1 MVRGRTV
8 KNPLNKRLL
17 RELRSE
23 AGKYAVI
30 AILLIATIGFVSG
43 FLVADYSMIA
53 AYKEGFEKYHI
64 EDGHFR
70 VENAL
75 NRAQVKTLTDAG
87 VTLYDLHYREAALEN
102 GSTLRIYPDRTRVNT
117 ICLMQGALP
126 AAIGEIAIDRMYAD
140 NNNLTIGDTLT
151 AESGES
157 WTVTGLVALP
167 DYSCLF
173 SDNSDAM
180 FDAVKFGVAVMT
192 PESYAALKETQIW
205 NYAWTYDTPPGDEAA
220 EKDAA
225 EDFMK
230 VVNKTVSL
238 QDFVPAY
245 ENQAITFTGEDMGS
259 DRAMMVVLLYI
270 IIAIMAFVFAVTTA
284 NTIGKEASVIGTLRA
299 SGYTRGE
306 LVRHYMAMPVL
317 VTLISAAVGNLLG
330 YTFLKNLCAD
340 MYYGSYSLPTYVT
353 RWNADAFWM
362 TTAVPVA
369 LMIFIN
375 WFVLARTLHLPPL
388 QFLRHDLS
396 RRSGR
401 RHALPL
407 PKLLPFFTRFRVRV
421 ILQNLGSYAV
431 LLIGVLFANLLLSF
445 GLMLPDALNHYSETI
460 GDNMLCST
468 QTVLQIPY
476 SAMNEDNK
484 LNALVSMMLFR
495 METETEENNAEP
507 FSAYTLQTLST
518 EEGGIAKPES
528 VMLYGV
534 EPDSRYVRLPGSG
547 VYVSAAYA
555 EKYNI
560 GAGDTV
566 TLREKYEDTQYTFAI
581 DGVYDYMGAIAIFMP
596 RETLN
601 RTFDLGSGY
610 YGGYFSDAPLTEI
623 DEKYVGSVIDYD
635 ALTKIS
641 RQLTVSMGSMMGLV
655 NGFAIMI
662 FVVVVYLLSKMIIE
676 KNAQSISMAKIL
688 GYSGGEIA
696 RLYLLSTTVV
706 VVLCLAVS
714 LPIEVYIMRLL
725 FHAILLESM
734 TGWISLWVSP
744 TLYPR
749 MMAAGLISYAVVAAM
764 EYRRI
769 CHVPMDEAL
778 KNVE

>member
-102 GSTLRIYPDRTRVNT
+102 GSTLRIYPDRTQVNT

-192 PESYAALKETQIW
+192 PEGYAALKETQIW
-205 NYAWTYDTPPGDEAA
+205 NYAWTYDTPPDDEAA

-284 NTIGKEASVIGTLRA
+284 NTIGREASVIGTLRA

-407 PKLLPFFTRFRVRV
+407 PKLLPFFTRFRARV

-431 LLIGVLFANLLLSF
+431 LFIGILFANLLLSF

-460 GDNMLCST
+460 GGNMLCST

-534 EPDSRYVRLPGSG
+534 EPDSRYVSLPSSG

-566 TLREKYEDTQYTFAI
+566 ILREKYEDTQYTFAI

-610 YGGYFSDAPLTEI
+610 YGGYFSDAPLTKI

-714 LPIEVYIMRLL
+714 LPIEVYMMRLL

-749 MMAAGLISYAVVAAM
+749 MMTAGLISYAVVAAM

>member
-102 GSTLRIYPDRTRVNT
+102 GSTLRIYPDRTQVNT
-117 ICLMQGALP
+117 VCLMQGALP

-192 PESYAALKETQIW
+192 PKGYDALKETRIW
-205 NYAWTYDTPPGDEAA
+205 NYAWTYDTPPDDEAA

-407 PKLLPFFTRFRVRV
+407 PKLLPFFTRFRARV

-431 LLIGVLFANLLLSF
+431 LFIGILFANLLLSF

-484 LNALVSMMLFR
+484 LNAVVSMMLFR

-534 EPDSRYVRLPGSG
+534 EPDSRYVSLPGSG

-662 FVVVVYLLSKMIIE
+662 FVVVVYLLGKMIIE

-706 VVLCLAVS
+706 VVLCLTVS

-769 CHVPMDEAL
+769 CRVPMDEAL

>member
-102 GSTLRIYPDRTRVNT
+102 GSTLRIYPDRTQVNT
-117 ICLMQGALP
+117 ICLMRGALP

-192 PESYAALKETQIW
+192 PEGYAALKETQIW
-205 NYAWTYDTPPGDEAA
+205 NYAWTYDTPPDDEAA

-259 DRAMMVVLLYI
+259 DRAMMIVLLYI

-284 NTIGKEASVIGTLRA
+284 NTIGREASVIGTLRA

-407 PKLLPFFTRFRVRV
+407 PKLLPFFTRFRARV

-431 LLIGVLFANLLLSF
+431 LFIGILFANLLLSF

-460 GDNMLCST
+460 GGNMLCST

-518 EEGGIAKPES
+518 EEGGIAKPEN

-534 EPDSRYVRLPGSG
+534 EPDSRYVSLPSSG

-566 TLREKYEDTQYTFAI
+566 ILREKYEDTQYTFAI

-610 YGGYFSDAPLTEI
+610 YGGYFSDAPLTKI

-714 LPIEVYIMRLL
+714 LPIEVYMMRLL

-749 MMAAGLISYAVVAAM
+749 MMTAGLISYAVVAAM

>member
-102 GSTLRIYPDRTRVNT
+102 GSTLRIYPDRTQVNT

-126 AAIGEIAIDRMYAD
+126 DAIEEIAIDRMYAD

-192 PESYAALKETQIW
+192 PEGYAALKETQIW
-205 NYAWTYDTPPGDEAA
+205 NYAWTYDTPPDDEAA

-431 LLIGVLFANLLLSF
+431 LFIGILFANLLLSF

-534 EPDSRYVRLPGSG
+534 EPDSRYVSLPGSG

-744 TLYPR
+744 MLYPR

>member
-53 AYKEGFEKYHI
+53 AYKEGFEKYNI

-75 NRAQVKTLTDAG
+75 NRAQVKALTDAG

-102 GSTLRIYPDRTRVNT
+102 GSTLRIYPDRTQVNT

-192 PESYAALKETQIW
+192 QEGYAALKETQIW
-205 NYAWTYDTPPGDEAA
+205 NYAWTYDTPPDDEAA

-407 PKLLPFFTRFRVRV
+407 PKLLPFFTRFRARV

-431 LLIGVLFANLLLSF
+431 LFIGVLFANLLLSF

-534 EPDSRYVRLPGSG
+534 EPDSHYVSLPGSG

-623 DEKYVGSVIDYD
+623 DEKYIGSVIDYD

-749 MMAAGLISYAVVAAM
+749 MMAAGLISYAVVAVM

>member
-102 GSTLRIYPDRTRVNT
+102 GSTLRIYPDRTQVNT

-126 AAIGEIAIDRMYAD
+126 DAIGEIAIDRMYAD

-192 PESYAALKETQIW
+192 PEGYAALKETQIW
-205 NYAWTYDTPPGDEAA
+205 NYAWTYDTPPDDEAA

-431 LLIGVLFANLLLSF
+431 LFIGVLFANLLLSF

-534 EPDSRYVRLPGSG
+534 EPDSRYVSLPGSG

-596 RETLN
+596 RDTLN

>member
-102 GSTLRIYPDRTRVNT
+102 GSTLRIYPDRTQVNT

-192 PESYAALKETQIW
+192 PEGYAALKETRIW
-205 NYAWTYDTPPGDEAA
+205 NYAWTYNTPPGDEAA

-225 EDFMK
+225 ENFMK

-407 PKLLPFFTRFRVRV
+407 PKLLPFFTRFRARV

-431 LLIGVLFANLLLSF
+431 LFIGVLFANLLLSF

-534 EPDSRYVRLPGSG
+534 EPDSRYVSLPGSG

-714 LPIEVYIMRLL
+714 LPIEVYIMRFL

>member
-102 GSTLRIYPDRTRVNT
+102 GSTLRIYPDRTQVNT

-140 NNNLTIGDTLT
+140 NNDLTIGDTLT

-192 PESYAALKETQIW
+192 PEGYAALKETQIW
-205 NYAWTYDTPPGDEAA
+205 NYAWTYNTPPGDEAA

-407 PKLLPFFTRFRVRV
+407 PKLLPFFTRFRARV

-431 LLIGVLFANLLLSF
+431 LFIGVLFANLLLSF

-534 EPDSRYVRLPGSG
+534 EPDSRYVSLPGSG

>member
-102 GSTLRIYPDRTRVNT
+102 GSTLRIYPDRTQVNT

-126 AAIGEIAIDRMYAD
+126 DAIGEIAIDRMYAD

-192 PESYAALKETQIW
+192 PEGYAALKETQIW
-205 NYAWTYDTPPGDEAA
+205 NYAWTYDTPPDDEAA

-299 SGYTRGE
+299 SGYTCGE

-407 PKLLPFFTRFRVRV
+407 PKLLPFFTRFRARV

-431 LLIGVLFANLLLSF
+431 LFIGILFANLLLSF

-534 EPDSRYVRLPGSG
+534 EPDSRYVSLPGSG

>member
-75 NRAQVKTLTDAG
+75 NRAQVKALTDAG
-87 VTLYDLHYREAALEN
+87 VTLYDLHYRETALEN
-102 GSTLRIYPDRTRVNT
+102 GSTLRIYPDRTQVNT
-117 ICLMQGALP
+117 VCLMQGALP

-192 PESYAALKETQIW
+192 PEGYAALKETQIW
-205 NYAWTYDTPPGDEAA
+205 NYAWTYDTPPDNEAA

-431 LLIGVLFANLLLSF
+431 LFIGVLFANLLLSF

-534 EPDSRYVRLPGSG
+534 EPDSRYVSLPGSG

-596 RETLN
+596 RDALN

-610 YGGYFSDAPLTEI
+610 YGGYFSDAPLTEM

>member
-102 GSTLRIYPDRTRVNT
+102 GSTLRIYPDRTQVNT

-126 AAIGEIAIDRMYAD
+126 DAIEEIAIDRMYAD

-192 PESYAALKETQIW
+192 PEGYAALKETQIW
-205 NYAWTYDTPPGDEAA
+205 NYAWTYDTPPDDEAA

-431 LLIGVLFANLLLSF
+431 LFIGILFANLLLSF

-534 EPDSRYVRLPGSG
+534 EPDSRYVSLPGSG

-749 MMAAGLISYAVVAAM
+749 MMAAGLISYAIVAAM

>member
-53 AYKEGFEKYHI
+53 AYKEGFEKYNI

-75 NRAQVKTLTDAG
+75 NRAQVKALTDAG

-102 GSTLRIYPDRTRVNT
+102 GSTLRIYPDRTQVNT

-192 PESYAALKETQIW
+192 QEGYAALKETQIW
-205 NYAWTYDTPPGDEAA
+205 NYAWTYDTPPDDEAA

-407 PKLLPFFTRFRVRV
+407 PKLLPFFTRFRARV

-431 LLIGVLFANLLLSF
+431 LFIGVLFANLLLSF

-534 EPDSRYVRLPGSG
+534 EPDSRYVSLPGSG

-744 TLYPR
+744 MLYPR
-749 MMAAGLISYAVVAAM
+749 MMAAGLISYAIVAAM

>member
-102 GSTLRIYPDRTRVNT
+102 GSTLRIYPDRTQVNT

-192 PESYAALKETQIW
+192 PEGYAALKETQIW
-205 NYAWTYDTPPGDEAA
+205 NYAWTYDTPPDDEAA

-330 YTFLKNLCAD
+330 YTFLKNLCAE

-431 LLIGVLFANLLLSF
+431 LFIGVLFANLLLSF

-534 EPDSRYVRLPGSG
+534 EPDSRYVSLPGSG

-596 RETLN
+596 RDTLN

>member
-102 GSTLRIYPDRTRVNT
+102 GSTLRIYPDRTQVNT

-192 PESYAALKETQIW
+192 PEGYAALKETQIW
-205 NYAWTYDTPPGDEAA
+205 NYAWTYDTTPDDEAA

-407 PKLLPFFTRFRVRV
+407 PKLLPFFTRFRARV

-431 LLIGVLFANLLLSF
+431 LFIGILFANLLLSF

-534 EPDSRYVRLPGSG
+534 EPDSRYVSLPGSG

>member
-1 MVRGRTV
+1 M

-102 GSTLRIYPDRTRVNT
+102 GSTLRIYPDRTQVNT

-126 AAIGEIAIDRMYAD
+126 DAIGEIAIDRMYAD

-192 PESYAALKETQIW
+192 PEGYAALKETQIW
-205 NYAWTYDTPPGDEAA
+205 NYAWTYDTPPADEAA

-284 NTIGKEASVIGTLRA
+284 NTIGREASVIGTLRA

-407 PKLLPFFTRFRVRV
+407 PKLLPFFTRFRARV

-431 LLIGVLFANLLLSF
+431 LFIGVLFANLLLSF

-534 EPDSRYVRLPGSG
+534 EPDSRYVSLPGSG

-581 DGVYDYMGAIAIFMP
+581 DGVNDYMGAIAIFMP

>member
-75 NRAQVKTLTDAG
+75 NRAQVKALTDAG

-102 GSTLRIYPDRTRVNT
+102 GSTLRIYPDRTQVNT

-192 PESYAALKETQIW
+192 PEGYAALKETQIW
-205 NYAWTYDTPPGDEAA
+205 NYAWTYDTPPDDEAA

-407 PKLLPFFTRFRVRV
+407 PKLLPFFTRFRARV

-431 LLIGVLFANLLLSF
+431 LFIGILFANLLLSF

-460 GDNMLCST
+460 GGNMLCST

-518 EEGGIAKPES
+518 EEGGIAKPEN

-534 EPDSRYVRLPGSG
+534 EPDSRYVSLPSSG

-566 TLREKYEDTQYTFAI
+566 ILREKYEDTQYTFAI

-610 YGGYFSDAPLTEI
+610 YGGYFSDAPLTKI

-714 LPIEVYIMRLL
+714 LPIEVYMMRLL

-749 MMAAGLISYAVVAAM
+749 MMTAGLISYAVVAAM

>member
-1 MVRGRTV
+1 M

-126 AAIGEIAIDRMYAD
+126 DAIGEIAIDRMYAD

-192 PESYAALKETQIW
+192 PEGYAALKETQIW
-205 NYAWTYDTPPGDEAA
+205 NYAWTYDTLPDDEAA

-407 PKLLPFFTRFRVRV
+407 PKLLPFFTRFRARV

-431 LLIGVLFANLLLSF
+431 LFIGVLFANLLLSF

-484 LNALVSMMLFR
+484 LNAVVSMMLFR

-534 EPDSRYVRLPGSG
+534 EPDSRYVSLPGSG

-714 LPIEVYIMRLL
+714 LPIEVYMMRLL

-749 MMAAGLISYAVVAAM
+749 MMAAGLISYAVVATM

>member
-1 MVRGRTV
+1 M

-102 GSTLRIYPDRTRVNT
+102 GSTLRIYPDRTQVNT

-126 AAIGEIAIDRMYAD
+126 DAIGEIAIDRMYAD

-192 PESYAALKETQIW
+192 PEGYAALKETQIW
-205 NYAWTYDTPPGDEAA
+205 NYAWTYDTTPDDEAA

-284 NTIGKEASVIGTLRA
+284 NTIGREASVIGTLRA

-407 PKLLPFFTRFRVRV
+407 PKLLPFFTRFRARV

-431 LLIGVLFANLLLSF
+431 LFIGVLFANLLLSF

-534 EPDSRYVRLPGSG
+534 EPDSRYVSLPGSG

-566 TLREKYEDTQYTFAI
+566 TLREKYADTQYTFAI

-596 RETLN
+596 RDTLN

>member
-1 MVRGRTV
+1 MVRGQTV

-102 GSTLRIYPDRTRVNT
+102 GSTLRIYPDRTQVNT

-192 PESYAALKETQIW
+192 PEGYAALKETRIW
-205 NYAWTYDTPPGDEAA
+205 NYAWTYDTTPDDEAA

-284 NTIGKEASVIGTLRA
+284 NTIGREASVIGTLRA

-407 PKLLPFFTRFRVRV
+407 PKLLPFFTRFRARV

-431 LLIGVLFANLLLSF
+431 LFIGVLFANLLLSF

-534 EPDSRYVRLPGSG
+534 EPDSRYVSLPGSG

-581 DGVYDYMGAIAIFMP
+581 DGVNDYMGAIAIFMP

-610 YGGYFSDAPLTEI
+610 YGGYFSDAPLTEM
-623 DEKYVGSVIDYD
+623 DEKYIGSVIDYD

>member
-1 MVRGRTV
+1 M

-102 GSTLRIYPDRTRVNT
+102 GSTLRIYPDRTQVNT

-126 AAIGEIAIDRMYAD
+126 DAIGEIAIDRMYAD

-192 PESYAALKETQIW
+192 PEGYAALKETQIW
-205 NYAWTYDTPPGDEAA
+205 NYAWTYNTPPGDEAA

-407 PKLLPFFTRFRVRV
+407 PKLLPFFTRFRARV

-431 LLIGVLFANLLLSF
+431 LFIGVLFANLLLSF

-688 GYSGGEIA
+688 GYSGSEIA

>member
-1 MVRGRTV
+1 M

-102 GSTLRIYPDRTRVNT
+102 GSTLRIYPDRTQVNT

-126 AAIGEIAIDRMYAD
+126 DAIGEIAIDRMYAD

-192 PESYAALKETQIW
+192 PEGYAALKETQIW
-205 NYAWTYDTPPGDEAA
+205 NYAWTYDTPPDDEVA

-284 NTIGKEASVIGTLRA
+284 NTIGREASVIGTLRA

-407 PKLLPFFTRFRVRV
+407 PKLLPFFTRFRARV

-431 LLIGVLFANLLLSF
+431 LFIGVLFANLLLSF

-534 EPDSRYVRLPGSG
+534 EPDSRYVSLPGSG

-581 DGVYDYMGAIAIFMP
+581 DGVNDYMGAIAIFMP

>member
-102 GSTLRIYPDRTRVNT
+102 GSTLRIYPDRTQVNT

-126 AAIGEIAIDRMYAD
+126 DAIGEIAIDRMYAD

-173 SDNSDAM
+173 SDNNDAM

-192 PESYAALKETQIW
+192 PEGYAALKETQIW
-205 NYAWTYDTPPGDEAA
+205 NYAWTYDTPPDDEAA

-407 PKLLPFFTRFRVRV
+407 PKLLPFFTRFRARV

-431 LLIGVLFANLLLSF
+431 LFIGVLFANLLLSF

-534 EPDSRYVRLPGSG
+534 EPDSRYVSLPGSG

>member
-1 MVRGRTV
+1 M

>member
-1 MVRGRTV
+1 MVRGQTV

-102 GSTLRIYPDRTRVNT
+102 GSTLRIYPDRTQVNT

-192 PESYAALKETQIW
+192 PEGYAALKETQIW
-205 NYAWTYDTPPGDEAA
+205 NYAWTYDTTPDDEAA

-284 NTIGKEASVIGTLRA
+284 NTIGREASVIGTLRA

-407 PKLLPFFTRFRVRV
+407 PKLLPFFTRFRARV

-431 LLIGVLFANLLLSF
+431 LFIGVLFANLLLSF

-534 EPDSRYVRLPGSG
+534 EPDSRYVSLPGSG

-581 DGVYDYMGAIAIFMP
+581 DGVNDYMGAIAIFMP

-610 YGGYFSDAPLTEI
+610 YGGYFSDAPLTEM
-623 DEKYVGSVIDYD
+623 DEKYIGSVIDYD

>member
-102 GSTLRIYPDRTRVNT
+102 GSTLRIYPDRTQVNT

-126 AAIGEIAIDRMYAD
+126 DAIGEIAIDRMYAD

-192 PESYAALKETQIW
+192 PEGYAALKETQIW
-205 NYAWTYDTPPGDEAA
+205 NYAWTYDTPPDDEAA

-353 RWNADAFWM
+353 HWNADAFWM

-431 LLIGVLFANLLLSF
+431 LFIGVLFANLLLSF

-534 EPDSRYVRLPGSG
+534 EPDSRYVSLPGSG

-749 MMAAGLISYAVVAAM
+749 MMAAGLISYAIVAAM

>member
-1 MVRGRTV
+1 M

-75 NRAQVKTLTDAG
+75 NRAQVKALTDAG

-102 GSTLRIYPDRTRVNT
+102 GSTLRIYPDRTQVNT

-126 AAIGEIAIDRMYAD
+126 DAIGEIAIDRMYAD

-192 PESYAALKETQIW
+192 PEGYAVLKETQIW
-205 NYAWTYDTPPGDEAA
+205 NYAWTYDTPPDDEAA

-306 LVRHYMAMPVL
+306 LVHHYMAMPVL

-353 RWNADAFWM
+353 CWNADAFWM

-407 PKLLPFFTRFRVRV
+407 PKLLPFFTRFRARV

-431 LLIGVLFANLLLSF
+431 LFIGVLFANLLLSF

-714 LPIEVYIMRLL
+714 LPIEVYMMRLL

-744 TLYPR
+744 MLYPR

>member
-1 MVRGRTV
+1 MVRGWTV

-75 NRAQVKTLTDAG
+75 NRAQVKALTDAG

-102 GSTLRIYPDRTRVNT
+102 GSTLRIYPDRTQVNT

-192 PESYAALKETQIW
+192 PEGYAALKETQIW
-205 NYAWTYDTPPGDEAA
+205 NYAWTYDTTPDDEAA

-284 NTIGKEASVIGTLRA
+284 NTIGREASVIGTLRA

-431 LLIGVLFANLLLSF
+431 LFIGVLFANLLLSF

-534 EPDSRYVRLPGSG
+534 EPDSRYVSLPGSG

-623 DEKYVGSVIDYD
+623 DENYVGSVIDYD

-749 MMAAGLISYAVVAAM
+749 MMAAGLISYAVVAVL

>member
-75 NRAQVKTLTDAG
+75 NRAQVKALTDAG

-102 GSTLRIYPDRTRVNT
+102 GSTLRIYPDRTQVNT

-192 PESYAALKETQIW
+192 PEGYAALKETQIW
-205 NYAWTYDTPPGDEAA
+205 NYAWTYDTPPDDEAA

-375 WFVLARTLHLPPL
+375 WFVLARTLHLSPL

-401 RHALPL
+401 RHTLPL
-407 PKLLPFFTRFRVRV
+407 PKLLPFFTRFRARV
-421 ILQNLGSYAV
+421 ILQNLGSYVV
-431 LLIGVLFANLLLSF
+431 LFIGVLFANLLLSF

-534 EPDSRYVRLPGSG
+534 EPDSRYVSLPGSG